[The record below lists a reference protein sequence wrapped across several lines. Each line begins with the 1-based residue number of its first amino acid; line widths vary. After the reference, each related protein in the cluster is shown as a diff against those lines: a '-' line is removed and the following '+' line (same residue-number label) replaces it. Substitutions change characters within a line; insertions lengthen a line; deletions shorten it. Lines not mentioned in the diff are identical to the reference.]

1 MTTQD
6 INNKTMKKHLDE
18 VNKSSNNFIKTTLF
32 VMMAIIIIGFVF
44 G

>member
-1 MTTQD
+1 MNTQD
-6 INNKTMKKHLDE
+6 INNKTMMKHLDE
-18 VNKSSNNFIKTTLF
+18 VKKSSNNFIKTTLF